1 MTLAEPPP
9 HREIERVFRTERQ
22 RALATVIRLLGGDF
36 DVAEDALQDAF
47 AEALVRWGA
56 SGVPANPRSWLV
68 STARHKGLDR
78 LRRETRFEEKRR
90 VLAWTE
96 PHFEPPDLSV
106 LEGGW
111 DGELGDDRLRLI
123 FTCCHPALAA
133 EAQVALTLRT
143 LCGLGTEE
151 IARAFLVPVPTLAQR
166 LVRAKQKIRV
176 AGIPYRVPPPELL
189 AERLDAVLCTL
200 YLVFNEGYA
209 ATAGPALL
217 RLELCAEAIRLG
229 RLLVELLPEETEARA
244 LLALMLLH
252 HARRAA
258 RLDGEGELVLL
269 EEQDRAQWDAG
280 EIAEGLSLVE
290 DALRRGGAKPYALQ
304 AAIAA
309 LHARAA
315 TAAETDWR
323 QMAELYRLLLGVQP
337 SPVVELNRAVAI
349 AQVYGAEA
357 GLAILDALE
366 AQNALPGY
374 HLLPAARADL
384 LRRLGRV
391 AAAAAAYRSALEL
404 AGNPAEQRFL
414 ARRLGEVEALL
425 AAAG

>member
-1 MTLAEPPP
+1 MISDVEPAN
-9 HREIERVFRTERQ
+9 REIERVFRTERQ
-22 RALATVIRLLGGDF
+22 RALATLIRLLGGDF
-36 DVAEDALQDAF
+36 DLAEDALQEAF
-47 AEALVRWGA
+47 AEAVAAWPV
-56 SGVPANPRSWLV
+56 SGVPGHPRAWLV

-78 LRRETRFEEKRR
+78 LRRRTVFAEKKR
-90 VLAWTE
+90 VLAWTA
-96 PHFEPPDLSV
+96 PRFEPPDVSA
-106 LEGGW
+106 LEGGY

-123 FTCCHPALAA
+123 FTCCHPALAV

-217 RLELCAEAIRLG
+217 RAELCDEAIRLG
-229 RLLVELLPEETEARA
+229 RLLVELLPNETEARA

-258 RLDGEGELVLL
+258 RLDSQGELVLL
-269 EEQDRAQWDAG
+269 EEQDRALWDRG

-290 DALRRGGAKPYALQ
+290 EALRSGGARPYALQ

-323 QMAELYRLLLGVQP
+323 QMAELYRLLLGLQA
-337 SPVVELNRAVAI
+337 SPVIELNRAVAV
-349 AQVYGAEA
+349 AQAHGEEA
-357 GLAILDALE
+357 GLHLLDELE
-366 AQNALPGY
+366 SRGALPGY

-384 LRRLGRV
+384 LRRLGR
-391 AAAAAAYRSALEL
+391 AAEAAEAYRRALGL

-414 ARRLGEVEALL
+414 ARRLTEVEARL
-425 AAAG
+425 